1 MKITYIDMIKAIE
14 DESTERIVGKI
25 KTELLNIKA
34 AENLYYIFPL
44 IERMVLEI
52 YKLVPGANIEQYEK
66 RTMKTINSILNQNEE
81 LDVIPIELSKIIQN
95 YYKDDGLRN
104 KLFHVTPGKQVSF
117 QINIDEINYIIM
129 HLLSILKKLDQNYK
143 IENLKLIERL

>member
-25 KTELLNIKA
+25 KTELLNIKV

>member
-1 MKITYIDMIKAIE
+1 MKITHIDMIKAIE
-14 DESTERIVGKI
+14 NESTERIVGKI
-25 KTELLNIKA
+25 KIDLLNAKV

-66 RTMKTINSILNQNEE
+66 RVMKTINSILKQNEN
-81 LDVIPIELSKIIQN
+81 LDIIPTEVSKTIQE
-95 YYKDDGLRN
+95 YFKEDGLRN
-104 KLFHVTPGKQVSF
+104 KLFHVNPKKQVTF
-117 QINIDEINYIIM
+117 QINIDELNYIIM

-143 IENLKLIERL
+143 IETLKLIEKI